1 MLLRKEGIPDEE
13 ELVICTVTGVQPH
26 SVFARLDEY
35 DKTGLIHISEI
46 APGRIRNIREYVQE
60 GKKVVCKV
68 LRVDRERGHIDLS
81 LRRVNEKQRRT
92 KLNDIKQEQLCEK
105 ILEHIAA
112 RDKLK
117 VQDVYNKVTD
127 VIFKRYPNLFDCF
140 KDVAEDK
147 VSLAKMGVDAT
158 FAEEIETQVKGKF
171 VPEEISLKGDLS
183 LQTTA
188 PDGIVHIREAL
199 AAAEATDKTVH
210 IAYLGNGIYHI
221 TVTAEDPKKAERIL
235 TAASAAA
242 TDYAKK
248 HKMTA
253 TFEKKE

>member
-1 MLLRKEGIPDEE
+1 MLLRKEGIPDEDE
-13 ELVICTVTGVQPH
+13 MVICTVTGVQPH

-46 APGRIRNIREYVQE
+46 APGRIRNIREYVEE

-68 LRVDRERGHIDLS
+68 LRIDRERGHIDLS

-92 KLNDIKQEQLCEK
+92 KLNDIKQELLCEK
-105 ILEHIAA
+105 IIEHIAV

-117 VQDVYNKVTD
+117 VQDLYNKVTD
-127 VIFKRYPNLFDCF
+127 AIFKKYPTVFLCF

-147 VSLAKMGVDAT
+147 VALESLGLEKALADELT
-158 FAEEIETQVKGKF
+158 SQIKGKF
-171 VPEEISLKGDLS
+171 VAEEISLKGDLS
-183 LQTTA
+183 LHTTA
-188 PDGIVHIREAL
+188 PDGVVHIREAL

-210 IAYLGNGIYHI
+210 IAYLGNGIYHVS
-221 TVTAEDPKKAERIL
+221 VTAEDPKTAERIL
-235 TAASAAA
+235 TTAAA
-242 TDYAKK
+242 AAMDYAKK

-253 TFEKKE
+253 TFDKKE